1 MTKTYLNTILFAV
14 PTGRYRAFALQA
26 NDNSMISTGHRYLRY
41 NAKHIQNK
49 VALMTTCK
57 LNDSRLI
64 AESRSI

>member
-14 PTGRYRAFALQA
+14 PTGRYRAFAFQV
-26 NDNSMISTGHRYLRY
+26 NDDAMISAGSRYLKY
-41 NAKHIQNK
+41 NAKRIQNK
-49 VALMTTCK
+49 VALKTACK